1 MQKREPHRTPATEPK
16 TRGAKSTHGALKR
29 VTVLLSDQ
37 HAQFLQE
44 QESASALIRMLLDRY
59 IGEQQGTRA
68 HTRASREH
76 GPKRP
81 VAQTLRD
88 FHPTR
93 R

>member
-1 MQKREPHRTPATEPK
+1 MPKREPLYTTTAPRTG
-16 TRGAKSTHGALKR
+16 GAKPQHGGLKPVR
-29 VTVLLSDQ
+29 VLLSDQ
-37 HAQFLQE
+37 HAQFLKE

-59 IGEQQGTRA
+59 IEKQQGTRVNT
-68 HTRASREH
+68 HASRAH

-81 VAQTLRD
+81 VAQTLRA